1 MITIRTMTS
10 EDIPRAAELERIIFT
25 DPWSE
30 KVYRETFEKVKDVEY
45 IAVIDDEAEDQKMIG
60 AAGVRNIVGTGE
72 ITNVMLL
79 EEYRGRGIGKMM
91 MKELLDRGVRLG
103 AEDFTLEVRRS
114 NERAQKLYESF
125 GFVNEGVRPGFYNNP
140 KEDAYIYWLRR

>member
-1 MITIRTMTS
+1 MTT

-45 IAVIDDEAEDQKMIG
+45 IAVIDDEAEGPNMIG

-79 EEYRGRGIGKMM
+79 EEYRGRGIGKIM